1 MYITGKRL
9 EWTMLTYI
17 KYWVWWYNVMFNN
30 GFFSH
35 HHPTFCSSSSAKPW
49 SPDVL
54 VENHSWHCCFYLSM
68 LRILFTNFF
77 INFTTN
83 VAFVCSDLSKNF
95 GEKKINVILAIKIL
109 IYYVSFKQEYF
120 FKLFIQFWNDFLA
133 IISFKTSWH

>member
-30 GFFSH
+30 GFFLTITPH
-35 HHPTFCSSSSAKPW
+35 FVHRHPQKPW

-83 VAFVCSDLSKNF
+83 VAFVCSDFSRKF
-95 GEKKINVILAIKIL
+95 EKKKKINVVLAIKIF
-109 IYYVSFKQEYF
+109 IYYVFFKQEYF
-120 FKLFIQFWNDFLA
+120 FKLFFQVWNDFLKV
-133 IISFKTSWH
+133 ILSD